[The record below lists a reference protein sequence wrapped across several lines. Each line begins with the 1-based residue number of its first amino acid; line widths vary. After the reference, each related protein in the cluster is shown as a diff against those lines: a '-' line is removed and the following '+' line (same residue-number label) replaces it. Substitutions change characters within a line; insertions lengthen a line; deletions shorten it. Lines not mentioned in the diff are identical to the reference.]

1 VLGASVGSIVLLF
14 SKEFTVLTGLAFL
27 IAAPLAYLLME
38 RWLEGFYYHVSL
50 GWGTFAVT
58 LGLSLLI
65 AWATVGYKAL
75 RAAMINPVESLNV

>member
-1 VLGASVGSIVLLF
+1 
-14 SKEFTVLTGLAFL
+14 
-27 IAAPLAYLLME
+27 ME
-38 RWLEGFYYHVSL
+38 QWLDGFYYHVSL
-50 GWGTFAVT
+50 GWGTFAIT